1 MGRNRPHPTLCA
13 GPTSLPSCLAT
24 SRGHHRRGRHQ
35 ARPPRQSLPGQSR
48 TKGTDGGLRRREG
61 PRLARPAGC
70 GSLPASLLPL
80 LLSPSQSR
88 HSAPPPPTL
97 LSTSHQLRQTRGP
110 QVYPQ
115 TLPWTASPS
124 AYRPVRQPLLWAPHQ
139 NDPSPAAR
147 PLHVLVPLP
156 RTAFTQLFTCL
167 ATLGLSFRI
176 LLLGDTFADQP
187 TPRPERSGSHL
198 TPVPSVR
205 TLGTIISSLFVHVT
219 NSISLYKLCEGRVAS
234 VLLATKPVAHSRRLV
249 NIWWTNVGKAGKHLD
264 LLLQDSRPLALPPSV
279 WRGL

>member
-1 MGRNRPHPTLCA
+1 MCRSYEPPF
-13 GPTSLPSCLAT
+13 LP
-24 SRGHHRRGRHQ
+24 GHFRRTPQEGEAPGKAPPPKPPWPKPNQRHRRWAQEERGAQ
-35 ARPPRQSLPGQSR
+35 TRPPGWLRQPPAQS
-48 TKGTDGGLRRREG
+48 
-61 PRLARPAGC
+61 
-70 GSLPASLLPL
+70 PAST
-80 LLSPSQSR
+80 PSQSR
-88 HSAPPPPTL
+88 HSAQPPPTL
-97 LSTSHQLRQTRGP
+97 LSTTHQLRQTRGP
-110 QVYPQ
+110 QVCPQ

-124 AYRPVRQPLLWAPHQ
+124 VYRPVRQPLLWAPHQ

-167 ATLGLSFRI
+167 ATLGLSFGI
-176 LLLGDTFADQP
+176 LLLGDTFTDQP
-187 TPRPERSGSHL
+187 TPRPEQSGSHL